1 MSETTIEAAERD
13 DAADAPA
20 RTRPAPFLLLVAVVA
35 VLVPIRSA
43 TRPLDDID
51 LYWHL
56 IIGREILDGTPVTE
70 AGRGWSFAPIPDTW
84 VSTQWLAE
92 VLFTWM
98 QEHFG
103 FQSFVVYRTVT
114 TILALVVLAAVTVY
128 RRSARAGA
136 WPFAVA
142 GLALA
147 ITSQD
152 RSQQITYILAPLVGW
167 WALRLW
173 REGRLP
179 RWWIVLPLVVVW
191 ANAHGGWILLPMA
204 LVLAALARALDV
216 GFRERVVWLAG
227 VLAAACGVAAAVS
240 PSGLDN
246 ALSVLRFSSA
256 TAQISEW
263 GAVRLFDWQSVP
275 MLLMAITIIC
285 TWAFGRVRPTRGE
298 VVLVLVLMGFGYSA
312 WRSSTP
318 ALLVLAPIVTASLAR
333 GLGEPDPLPAGTTQ
347 PLARFSV
354 AVAGVGFAL
363 SLVLAATQTPVLDPD
378 FPQDLFVQVKENPEP
393 QRVLNAYNIAG
404 PLLWFGGGPSHVT
417 VGIDGRADRYGA
429 DYIEKYHIELMDARP
444 GWEDLIDE
452 LKPTSALLRDDA
464 PLAGVLVAQRDWVVV
479 EREGR
484 WILLHAPGAPG
495 WQASG
500 S

>member
-1 MSETTIEAAERD
+1 MTETATIDRD
-13 DAADAPA
+13 GTDAPGRA
-20 RTRPAPFLLLVAVVA
+20 SRPAPFLLLAAVVA

-56 IIGREILDGTPVTE
+56 LIGREILDGTPVAE
-70 AGRGWSFAPIPDTW
+70 AGRGWSYAPIPDTW

-98 QEHFG
+98 QDTFG
-103 FQSFVVYRTVT
+103 FQSFVVYRTLT
-114 TILALVVLAAVTVY
+114 TILALVVLGAVTLV
-128 RRSARAGA
+128 RRPARAGA

-152 RSQQITYILAPLVGW
+152 RSQQLTYILAPLVGW

-179 RWWIVLPLVVVW
+179 RWWVVLPLVVVW
-191 ANAHGGWILLPMA
+191 ANAHGGWLLLPMA
-204 LVLAALARALDV
+204 LVLAALARVLDV
-216 GFRERVVWLAG
+216 GLRDRAAWWAG
-227 VLAAACGVAAAVS
+227 VLALGCGAAAAVS
-240 PSGLDN
+240 PSGIDN

-256 TAQISEW
+256 TSQISEW

-275 MLLMAITIIC
+275 ILLMAITVIC

-298 VVLVLVLMGFGYSA
+298 VVMVLVLFGFGYGA
-312 WRSSTP
+312 WRSTTP
-318 ALLVLAPIVTASLAR
+318 ALLLLAPIVTASLAR
-333 GLGEPDPLPAGTTQ
+333 GLGDQDPLPAGTRQ
-347 PLARFSV
+347 PLARLS
-354 AVAGVGFAL
+354 AGIAAVGFAL
-363 SLVLAATQTPVLDPD
+363 SLVLAATQNPVIDPD
-378 FPQDLFVQVKENPEP
+378 FPQKLFVQVRDNPEP

-429 DYIEKYHIELMDARP
+429 EYIERYQLDLIAARP
-444 GWEDLIDE
+444 GWEE
-452 LKPTSALLRDDA
+452 LFAELDPDSALLHDDD
-464 PLAGVLVAQRDWVVV
+464 PLVEALVGTKGWVVV
-479 EREGR
+479 GDEGR
-484 WILLHAPGAPG
+484 WVLLHAPGAPG
-495 WQASG
+495 WTAAP
-500 S
+500 